1 MATPEGPQAASSQAQ
16 ASPDANP
23 QPNPTWTPPLTS
35 PLTSLTLIPPPHL
48 WPPLT
53 TLRSLYD
60 KTSTKW
66 PPHINLIYPFVSPS
80 DLEDAVSLVPF
91 GILEGRRER
100 NEENERRGVRW
111 DVGKE
116 AWVGEEGGVVRGE
129 SKSALGEMGVGPV
142 LEGEKYRVRLD
153 GVGVFGK
160 RRGNVIYRCDEGG
173 NEGGKEGGKG
183 EKGGGGNLKQL
194 RADILKVLGHDQD
207 KAGDREYKPHMTI
220 AQSDDRDSSAH
231 KFLVEKVGLLPTV
244 EWEVEEVW
252 VLVRDTEDG
261 SPDKGKMKVWGKI
274 ILGEKLSSEIY
285 GSPVAWERYFGV
297 EGREGEDEEEVRKAW
312 RFEDGRGIW
321 VKADE
326 AEVRGGEAEKEGAE
340 TAPELLSIA
349 SWNVLADFEH
359 PSSTSLADQEARYR
373 LILRNLLSPDAKADI
388 LLLQEVTDSFLS
400 FLLSSPSPSNNNNT
414 SPESQLQL
422 LREHYPYVSHPPP
435 SQPDASP
442 LPNFL
447 NQVILS
453 KHPFSWSWLPFAR
466 KHKGSVIARFPTIH
480 GNNRD
485 QPLVL
490 AAVHLSHG
498 LTDMTVA
505 SKKGEIQR
513 VIGYLKEKY
522 PENPWVVA
530 GDFNLTSSSWTVE
543 QAVKQGK
550 LSKESVVTLNGIE
563 RVWREEDGVGMEDA
577 WVVGRA
583 ALGEGLVQQEE
594 EEDIM
599 DEMDEGEDG
608 RLFAGEQG
616 ATYDPIRN
624 DVAAH
629 VVGSGGN
636 MRPQRYDRIL
646 VRGQQVLRIGRFNR
660 FGFVKADLDKGE
672 VHEMGQYASD
682 HWGIR
687 CLLKVVQQDA
697 SEQTEKSAGERTGV
711 TTLETS
717 IKLVTPPPGPLSEPG
732 SLTDAMAELNIFPS
746 HEETTRRKAAFQAL
760 KAILLDNPPPNQYP
774 QTSTTTDKTT
784 TTSET
789 QPRST
794 QPPLI
799 ITPVGSFALGVHTSS
814 SDIDVLAIGPFSTS
828 TFFSLAIHRLRRASS
843 SSSSPFFSSYHPKI
857 LRRIHSS
864 TGTMLELSI
873 NQIKFDLQYCP
884 AAHIASNWPRILS
897 TAPPG
902 SAVWSLPALT
912 LTKLKAA
919 RDLDYLRRTVPDLA
933 VFRTAHRAIRSWAKA
948 RGVYA
953 QRFGYLGGIQ
963 ISVMLARVYKALA
976 LAPAQAVAVTVTQI
990 GVEELVVSFFEEYAD
1005 FKWERDM
1012 VYDEVCPWFRQ
1023 KRERGGEKEVYRR
1036 AGREAMV
1043 VLGWFGPGLN
1053 TSGQASVWSVRTL
1066 KEEFQWARER
1076 LVKGEVESWKEF
1088 LGGGSAADEFL
1099 VGYKS
1104 YVKVDVQYWGLS
1116 PSRGAQFVGWL
1127 ESRLVMLLVD
1137 LHRRAPG
1144 VYVRMWPA
1152 RFVEAGSD
1160 SQQAEADSDEATTE
1174 GTGPRDYQ
1182 ASYLLG
1188 LDANANTSK
1197 EDLKLALGSIQTAL
1211 QRFEEAIRSDEKY
1224 FDASNSWMSASVVKR
1239 SELSN
1244 LQLDTRDDWVG
1255 EYRPG
1260 EDESDSDAEDD
1271 DDEEDGALLEGL
1283 ELSPKKKKGGKGK
1296 KTAEDLPQHSR
1307 QEPGPKLRSA
1317 ADVMNRLRWDSA
1329 IDSSDYAVGYED
1341 RFLGVKERALDMWKT
1356 EQTDEEF
1363 IPQHR
1368 IVYFKRR
1375 SDGQVVWDRKMKKDD
1390 VFGSGL

>member
-1 MATPEGPQAASSQAQ
+1 MASTNPSLAPQE
-16 ASPDANP
+16 SPSDSKP
-23 QPNPTWTPPLTS
+23 PPWTPPLNSHDTA
-35 PLTSLTLIPPPHL
+35 LAIIPPPHL
-48 WPPLT
+48 WGPINS
-53 TLRSLYD
+53 LRALYD
-60 KTSTKW
+60 KAYHKW
-66 PPHINLIYPFVSPS
+66 PPHINLIYPFVSPE
-80 DLEDAVSLVPF
+80 DLQDAASLVPF
-91 GILEGRRER
+91 GILEARRER
-100 NEENERRGVRW
+100 NEMRGIKW
-111 DVGKE
+111 DSVKK
-116 AWVGEEGGVVRGE
+116 AWTGPDGEVVHGRNGSVLDEGCG
-129 SKSALGEMGVGPV
+129 GPV
-142 LEGEKYRVRLD
+142 CEEDRARVRMD
-153 GVGVFGK
+153 SVGVFEHRK
-160 RRGNVIYRCDEGG
+160 HNTIYRYDQEQQQPGSLG
-173 NEGGKEGGKG
+173 S
-183 EKGGGGNLKQL
+183 LVQL
-194 RADILKVLGHDQD
+194 RADILKVLGHQAQ
-207 KAGDREYKPHMTI
+207 AGDYQPHLTI
-220 AQSDDRDSSAH
+220 AQSEDRESSAH
-231 KFLVEKVGLLPTV
+231 KFLVEKMGLLPMV

-252 VLVRDTEDG
+252 MLVRDQSDG
-261 SPDKGKMKVWGKI
+261 PGKGKMKVWGKMR
-274 ILGEKLSSEIY
+274 LGEELGSEMY
-285 GSPVAWERYFGV
+285 GSPVEWEKVFEA
-297 EGREGEDEEEVRKAW
+297 EGLKWEEEEVKKAW
-312 RFEDGRGIW
+312 RFEEGRSVWVPYDGE
-321 VKADE
+321 D
-326 AEVRGGEAEKEGAE
+326 GEEREGEGKEGEEAK
-340 TAPELLSIA
+340 TPELLSIA

-359 PSSTSLADQEARYR
+359 SPSSNTDQEARYR
-373 LILRNLLSPDAKADI
+373 LILRNLLSADSKADI

-400 FLLSSPSPSNNNNT
+400 FLLSPSNNST
-414 SPESQLQL
+414 ESQL
-422 LREHYPYVSHPPP
+422 LRDHYPYVSHPPP

-453 KHPFSWSWLPFAR
+453 KHPFSWSWLSFAR
-466 KHKGSVIARFPTIH
+466 KHKGSVIAQFPTIH
-480 GNNRD
+480 GNDPDR
-485 QPLVL
+485 PLVL

-505 SKKGEIQR
+505 AKKGEIQR
-513 VIGYLKEKY
+513 VIGHLKENF
-522 PENPWVVA
+522 PQNPWVVA

-543 QAVKQGK
+543 QAVKAGK
-550 LSKESVVTLNGIE
+550 ISRETVVTLNVIE
-563 RVWREEDGVGMEDA
+563 RTWKEEEGLGVEDA

-583 ALGEGLVQQEE
+583 ALGEGLVQK

-599 DEMDEGEDG
+599 DDMDEEGEDN

-616 ATYDPIRN
+616 ATYDPMRN
-624 DVAAH
+624 DVAAK

-660 FGFVKADLDKGE
+660 FGFVKADQEKREG
-672 VHEMGQYASD
+672 HEMGQYASD
-682 HWGIR
+682 HWGVR
-687 CLLKVVQQDA
+687 CLLKVVQQDDID
-697 SEQTEKSAGERTGV
+697 QTEKTAEEQSGV
-711 TTLETS
+711 AALKTS
-717 IKLVTPPPGPLSEPG
+717 IKLITPPAGPLSEPG
-732 SLTDAMAELNIFPS
+732 SLTEAMAELNIFPS
-746 HEETTRRKAAFQAL
+746 HEEISKRKAAFHAL
-760 KAILLDNPPPNQYP
+760 KIILLDNPPPNQYP
-774 QTSTTTDKTT
+774 QAVTDTTTA
-784 TTSET
+784 SET
-789 QPRST
+789 QARSN

-814 SDIDVLAIGPFSTS
+814 SDIDVLAIGPFSTN
-828 TFFSLAIHRLRRASS
+828 TFFSLAIQRLRRASS
-843 SSSSPFFSSYHPKI
+843 SPLFSSYQPKI
-857 LRRIHSS
+857 LRRIYSS
-864 TGTMLELSI
+864 TGTMLELSV

-902 SAVWSLPALT
+902 NAVWSLPALT

-933 VFRTAHRAIRSWAKA
+933 VFRTAHRAVRSWAKA

-976 LAPAQAVAVTVTQI
+976 LTQGVTRV
-990 GVEELVVSFFEEYAD
+990 GVEELVASFFEEYAR
-1005 FKWERDM
+1005 FHWGRDM

-1023 KRERGGEKEVYRR
+1023 KREKGGEKEVYRR
-1036 AGREAMV
+1036 TSREAMV

-1066 KEEFQWARER
+1066 KEEFERARDQ
-1076 LVKGEVESWKEF
+1076 LVKEEVRSWKEF
-1088 LGGGSAADEFL
+1088 LEGSSAAEEFL
-1099 VGYKS
+1099 TGYKS

-1152 RFVEAGSD
+1152 RFVEAD
-1160 SQQAEADSDEATTE
+1160 MASQQAEADEQTATE

-1188 LDANANTSK
+1188 LDADISTSK

-1224 FDASNSWMSASVVKR
+1224 FDASNSWMSASVVRR
-1239 SELSN
+1239 SELGN
-1244 LQLDTRDDWVG
+1244 LQLDTRNDWVG
-1255 EYRPG
+1255 EYTPG

-1271 DDEEDGALLEGL
+1271 EEEDASFLEDL
-1283 ELSPKKKKGGKGK
+1283 DEATPKKKKGKNK
-1296 KTAEDLPQHSR
+1296 KTTEDQQQPPR
-1307 QEPGPKLRSA
+1307 QDPGPKLRSA

-1329 IDSSDYAVGYED
+1329 IDSSEYVVGYED

-1375 SDGQVVWDRKMKKDD
+1375 SDGNVVWDRKMKKDE